1 VTGQAPSPFGRKT
14 FYPNGR
20 ERVLRPG
27 RVRQRRAGWRSWPQR
42 GPGYLLRPFNAVTGL
57 PPMAYLGQLHTDYAA
72 VLLMHADEPLTSI
85 GRATGWPDQSMF
97 TRRFK
102 VRYGLSATTY
112 RKCFASGAAHLQRPA
127 AAASSAH
134 FREHTATASS

>member
-1 VTGQAPSPFGRKT
+1 MA
-14 FYPNGR
+14 
-20 ERVLRPG
+20 
-27 RVRQRRAGWRSWPQR
+27 
-42 GPGYLLRPFNAVTGL
+42 PGYLVRPFNAVTGL
-57 PPMAYLGQLHTDYAA
+57 PPMTYLAQLRTDYAA
-72 VLLMHADEPLTSI
+72 VLLMHADEPLSSI